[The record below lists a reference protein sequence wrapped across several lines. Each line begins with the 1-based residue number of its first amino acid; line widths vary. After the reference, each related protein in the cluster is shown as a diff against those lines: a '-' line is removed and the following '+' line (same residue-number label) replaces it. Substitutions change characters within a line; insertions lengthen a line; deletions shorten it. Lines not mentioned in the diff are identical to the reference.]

1 MARRTKKVGS
11 SGRFGPRYGVR
22 IRKRV
27 ADIEAQSK
35 GRHECPKCK
44 AVAVTRKIAGVWVC
58 KHCGATMASGAY
70 LLTTPVAVRREVA
83 EVLAKA
89 EAKAKGEEA
98 PAEESEVL
106 TEDERAEKPKKKVA
120 EDEKE

>member
-1 MARRTKKVGS
+1 
-11 SGRFGPRYGVR
+11 
-22 IRKRV
+22 
-27 ADIEAQSK
+27 
-35 GRHECPKCK
+35 
-44 AVAVTRKIAGVWVC
+44 
-58 KHCGATMASGAY
+58 MASGAY

-106 TEDERAEKPKKKVA
+106 TEDERAEKPKKKAA